1 MANQD
6 ELVEYL
12 RKVTTDLQKTR
23 SRLRDVEA
31 KNSEPIAIVGM
42 GCRFPGGVRSPEGL
56 WDLVSDGR
64 DAISAFPSDRGWDVE
79 DLYDPDPDA
88 QGKSYT

>member
-1 MANQD
+1 MANQN

-31 KNSEPIAIVGM
+31 KSSEPIAIVGM

-56 WDLVSDGR
+56 WELVVEGR
-64 DAISAFPSDRGWDVE
+64 DAISS
-79 DLYDPDPDA
+79 
-88 QGKSYT
+88 